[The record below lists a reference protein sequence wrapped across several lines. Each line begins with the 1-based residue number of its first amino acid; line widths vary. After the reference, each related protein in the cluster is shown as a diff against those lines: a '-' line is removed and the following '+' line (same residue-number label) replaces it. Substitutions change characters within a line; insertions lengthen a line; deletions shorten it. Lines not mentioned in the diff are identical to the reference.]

1 MAAAALTTLRTTI
14 ATALANV
21 GVWNVFSYP
30 PPVLQV
36 NSVIVA
42 PSDPYVTP
50 SNNSQ
55 VSISPMA
62 NFNIIC
68 VSPYLD
74 NQGNLA
80 NIETM
85 IVSVFQKLAASS
97 IVFNILS
104 ASAPALLDSP
114 SGAMLTSSFQI
125 TVLTT
130 WS

>member
-1 MAAAALTTLRTTI
+1 MATAALTTLRTTI
-14 ATALANV
+14 ASALENV

>member
-14 ATALANV
+14 ATALDNV

-36 NSVIVA
+36 NSVVVA
-42 PSDPYVTP
+42 PADPYVTP

>member
-1 MAAAALTTLRTTI
+1 MATAALTTLRSTI
-14 ATALANV
+14 ASALANAS
-21 GVWNVFSYP
+21 VWNVFSYP

-42 PSDPYVTP
+42 PADPYLTP

-55 VSISPMA
+55 SIISPMA
-62 NFNIIC
+62 NFNIIV

-85 IVSVFQKLAASS
+85 IVAVFNKLAAST
-97 IVFNILS
+97 IVFNIQS

-114 SGAMLTSSFQI
+114 SGQMLTSSFQI
-125 TVLTT
+125 TVLTD

>member
-42 PSDPYVTP
+42 PADPYVTP

>member
-36 NSVIVA
+36 NSVIVS

>member
-1 MAAAALTTLRTTI
+1 MATTALTTLRSTI
-14 ATALANV
+14 ATALANP

-30 PPVLQV
+30 PTVIQV
-36 NSVIVA
+36 NSVIIA

-55 VSISPMA
+55 ISVSPMA
-62 NFNIIC
+62 NFNIIM
-68 VSPYLD
+68 VSPYQD
-74 NQGNLA
+74 NQGNLV
-80 NIETM
+80 NIESM
-85 IVSVFQKLAASS
+85 IVAVFLKLASS
-97 IVFNILS
+97 DITFNIQS

-114 SGAMLTSSFQI
+114 SGAMLSSSFQI

>member
-1 MAAAALTTLRTTI
+1 MAAADLTTLRTTI